1 MTDGLGDGVLDQGSL
16 STVELFPDDGIGYR
30 QDEAVTGDMHRRD
43 LSERALPH
51 AIGHLAPKQV
61 GSFEPNPVGG
71 MTSIFEFGC
80 SDRRIDASRHGHE
93 HFHAVKA
100 NDAIA

>member
-1 MTDGLGDGVLDQGSL
+1 VLVEIIRKVEHQVIDAQLLRNTARIIYVGNRTATGV
-16 STVELFPDDGIGYR
+16 
-30 QDEAVTGDMHRRD
+30 
-43 LSERALPH
+43 ALATPQAH
-51 AIGHLAPKQV
+51 GH
-61 GSFEPNPVGG
+61 SNYF

-100 NDAIA
+100 TGIGFGWCVSDAIA